1 MAGNAVLPVLMI
13 NTVVCALFFIP
24 FIVASS
30 CGCSTI
36 IPQGSLHDHLLVLLK
51 SVIALLSWVCGYY
64 AMKHLP
70 LTIVGPINAT
80 RPVMTLM
87 GALLIYGEQLNG
99 WQWAGVLLALLSF
112 FLLSRSGKREGIR
125 FSHNIWIA
133 LLVRNYSAVVRMV

>member
-1 MAGNAVLPVLMI
+1 MWVFLAFLSASLLGFYDVFKKKSLAGNAVLPVLMI

-30 CGCSTI
+30 CGWSTI
-36 IPQGSLHDHLLVLLK
+36 IPQG
-51 SVIALLSWVCGYY
+51 
-64 AMKHLP
+64 
-70 LTIVGPINAT
+70 
-80 RPVMTLM
+80 
-87 GALLIYGEQLNG
+87 LLIYGEQLNG